1 VLDCPASVEI
11 VPAEESVRL
20 AEVAALPAALAPVA
34 TEVVLVPP
42 PLDPPWTL
50 GVLARSEAAVQAA
63 RARMNREPTTGGR
76 RRTCTEGS
84 GTEGEWDAVT
94 QNTSQSQLSR
104 RVETAI
110 RPYIDSE
117 MRPSS
122 PRCPLRPLVALT
134 LLLSLAVA
142 GCRDAASSVPVPPP
156 IADFVLSAG
165 DSAFWVTSAG
175 GSLNVRGAPLELARV
190 NGRFYEIYV
199 ADDDRSYEDAVL
211 VGQRIYRRDLISGDS
226 LLVYEDTIVPHLAQL
241 YARLHPDDVRID
253 PNDESSD
260 DPLWRATTTIDL
272 ADLHGPFLSYTLHA
286 DVERNDEPLW
296 HTSRRGVLDLAT
308 GREASLTSV
317 VGGDDATVT
326 QRRSE
331 VVASTLD
338 SVRTGGDRIDR
349 RRTSALLH
357 SYRLDP
363 RSFVLTTVNG
373 QPAVAYALSGQGADE
388 AGHLL
393 ALPPIP
399 IGEPAWWRDV
409 AATFPISSSDGLRDV
424 WGNGR
429 YDVVV
434 RYDSAGGPARLLLRD
449 TTSREWLVG
458 RVPAPAQRVFWL
470 DQPPIDSIARRALAR
485 AFDESASYDEAVR
498 SASNRARIPRPVA
511 RLARQR
517 RAHARLRATRRPHA

>member
-1 VLDCPASVEI
+1 
-11 VPAEESVRL
+11 
-20 AEVAALPAALAPVA
+20 
-34 TEVVLVPP
+34 
-42 PLDPPWTL
+42 
-50 GVLARSEAAVQAA
+50 
-63 RARMNREPTTGGR
+63 M
-76 RRTCTEGS
+76 
-84 GTEGEWDAVT
+84 EGEWDAGT
-94 QNTSQSQLSR
+94 QDTPQSQLSR

-122 PRCPLRPLVALT
+122 PRCPLRPVVALT
-134 LLLSLAVA
+134 LLLGLAAA

-156 IADFVLSAG
+156 AADFVLSAG

-226 LLVYEDTIVPHLAQL
+226 LLVYEDTIVPHLARL

-317 VGGDDATVT
+317 VGGDESSVAR
-326 QRRSE
+326 RRSE

-349 RRTSALLH
+349 QRTSTLLH

-363 RSFVLTTVNG
+363 RSFVLTTVDG
-373 QPAVAYALSGQGADE
+373 QPAVAYALSGEGTGE

-434 RYDSAGGPARLLLRD
+434 RYDSAGGPARLLVRD

-470 DQPPIDSIARRALAR
+470 DQPPIDSVARRALAQ

-498 SASNRARIPRPVA
+498 SAANHHRAPRVA
-511 RLARQR
+511 VRLVRHR
-517 RAHARLRATRRPHA
+517 RPPARLRAFRRPHA